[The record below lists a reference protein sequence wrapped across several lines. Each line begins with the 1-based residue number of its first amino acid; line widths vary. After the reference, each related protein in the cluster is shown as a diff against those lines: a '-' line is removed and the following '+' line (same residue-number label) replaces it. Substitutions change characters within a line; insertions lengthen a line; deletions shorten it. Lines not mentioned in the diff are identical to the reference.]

1 MCTVVILRRPDHR
14 WPLVLAANRDEML
27 DRPWRPPA
35 RHWPDRP
42 EVTAGLDELA
52 GGSWLGVND
61 HGLVAGILNRMGS
74 LGPAPGQRTRGE
86 LVLEAL
92 DHADAVGAAHA
103 LSGLNPV
110 AYRPFN
116 MVVADN
122 RDAYW
127 LRNLGMPA
135 PNGGPNSG
143 IEVQE
148 LPSGVSMVTAHDLN
162 DTASERIRIHLPL
175 FRAAPEP
182 DPENGDWRAWETIL
196 ASRQGGANR
205 GRESALA
212 IVTDQGFGTV
222 SGSLIALPAID
233 AENTSP
239 VWRFSAGVPG
249 ETPFVDI
256 PL

>member
-14 WPLVLAANRDEML
+14 WPLLLAANRDEML

-42 EVTAGLDELA
+42 AVTAGLDELA
-52 GGSWLGVND
+52 GGSWLGLND
-61 HGLVAGILNRMGS
+61 HGMVAGILNRMGS

-92 DHADAVGAAHA
+92 DHADAVAAARA
-103 LSGLNPV
+103 LSALDPT

-127 LRNLGMPA
+127 LCNRGATGPNGA
-135 PNGGPNSG
+135 PNDR
-143 IEVQE
+143 IEIVE
-148 LPSGVSMVTAHDLN
+148 LPPGVSMVTAHDLN
-162 DTASERIRIHLPL
+162 DTESERIRVHLPR
-175 FRAAPEP
+175 FEAAPEP
-182 DPENGDWRAWETIL
+182 EPEIGQWQAWEAIL
-196 ASRQGGANR
+196 ASRRGGADR
-205 GRESALA
+205 GREGALA

-222 SGSLIALPAID
+222 SGSLIALPAIGAD
-233 AENTSP
+233 DVQP
-239 VWRFSAGVPG
+239 IWRFSTGVPG

-256 PL
+256 AL